1 MSQRYV
7 ALIRGIN
14 VGRAKRVSMADL
26 KALFEG
32 LGYREVRTL
41 LNSGNVVFS
50 APGSARRTAAAKIEK
65 AFVARVGFAARVFVL
80 GADEIAAALDENPFG
95 KSATDPSRLMV
106 TLIAES
112 ADRAA
117 LKALA
122 KQSWT
127 PDRVAI
133 GTLAVYQW
141 CPNGMAESKLAE
153 ALAKQLGEAGTT
165 RNWATLSKLH
175 ALVRD

>member
-1 MSQRYV
+1 MSAAPSGSRWQ
-7 ALIRGIN
+7 
-14 VGRAKRVSMADL
+14 DL
-26 KALFEG
+26 KALFQG

-41 LNSGNVVFS
+41 LNSGSVVFS
-50 APGSARRTAAAKIEK
+50 ARLGAENRGGEDREGVRRAW
-65 AFVARVGFAARVFVL
+65 GFAARVFVL

-95 KSATDPSRLMV
+95 KSATRSMSRLMV

-122 KQSWT
+122 KQAGPRSGR
-127 PDRVAI
+127 DRNPGRLPV
-133 GTLAVYQW
+133 VS
-141 CPNGMAESKLAE
+141 NGMAESKLAE